1 MQTETGKNQRRGA
14 AGALSSS
21 RCFACS
27 PVNERGLHLQY
38 ERDEK
43 GAMEAAWIPDADLEG
58 FEGIVHGG
66 IVSTV
71 LDESMAQAVFASGID
86 ALTAELRVRFRQQV
100 SSGQPLH
107 LKGWIEQRNKRM
119 IHAEALLTDAHGV
132 ELAHAWSVFLELQ

>member
-1 MQTETGKNQRRGA
+1 MQTEAGKNQQRGA
-14 AGALSSS
+14 EGVLSSS

-27 PVNERGLHLQY
+27 PINQRGLHLQY
-38 ERDEK
+38 QRDEK
-43 GAMEAAWIPDADLEG
+43 GVMEAEWIPDADLEG

-71 LDESMAQAVFASGID
+71 LDESMAQAVSASGIN

-100 SSGQPLH
+100 SSGKPLH

-119 IHAEALLTDAHGV
+119 IHAEALLTDDSGV
-132 ELAHAWSVFLELQ
+132 ELAHAWSIFLELR